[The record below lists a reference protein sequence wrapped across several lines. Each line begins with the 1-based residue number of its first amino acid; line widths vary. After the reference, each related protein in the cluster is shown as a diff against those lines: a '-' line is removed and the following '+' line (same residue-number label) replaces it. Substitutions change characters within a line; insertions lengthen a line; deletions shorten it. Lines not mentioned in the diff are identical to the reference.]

1 MTSRLTMIIWSVKRS
16 WTGQTDLA
24 PMTSPPN
31 NRLYQHVARE
41 LVAAIVEGRYAIGD
55 RLPAERELA
64 LEFDVSRP
72 TVREAII
79 ALEAQGLVEVRLGSG
94 AYVRQS
100 PGQPIGFGITAFE
113 VVEARLLVESEAAA
127 LAAAQITDDEL
138 ETLSVLVDQIEQG
151 HFAED

>member
-1 MTSRLTMIIWSVKRS
+1 MTPS
-16 WTGQTDLA
+16 
-24 PMTSPPN
+24 SPS

-41 LVAAIVEGRYAIGD
+41 LVAAIAAGRYAIGD

-94 AYVRQS
+94 AYVRQI

-113 VVEARLLVESEAAA
+113 VVEARLLVEGEGAA

-138 ETLSVLVDQIEQG
+138 ETLS
-151 HFAED
+151 